1 MPKAVPTPTPLRQ
14 RGRELLELLG
24 LCGLVIAQPVLAVFG
39 AAPDYFVF
47 QGAERT
53 DIVAFALVVGLAPAF
68 VLWGLVQLVGL
79 GDDRRRRIAHHA
91 VIGGL
96 AGLLVLQVATS
107 RDAAFAFGLTL
118 ALGVGAAAA
127 WAHHRWPGV
136 RLWAAWMAP
145 IPVVVLG
152 LFLFSSPV
160 SGLVRDQ
167 GVDPAELGA
176 FGSGVPPPVVMVVFD
191 EWPLASIVRRDG
203 TIDEDLYPNVAA
215 LAGDATWYRDTTTVA
230 NLTNFAVPSLLT
242 GNRPVEG
249 ETADAS
255 THPEN
260 LFTLLGGT
268 YDLDVT
274 ERITRLCPTS
284 LCTTPGGSARAG
296 GRATVTDLLSEAR
309 DVFLDRLTPGERAAP
324 ATDVFVEPDAAVGE
338 AVVDEQGQVLEDLFD
353 PRPASLGRFLR
364 GIRRDEPPT
373 LHFLHVLEPH
383 TPYLHLPDGRRYGAD
398 PELRQVS
405 VREDGEPGGDRRSDA
420 APAALWDRQRLQLE
434 VAQVDRLL
442 GDVLDRLR
450 GQGLYEEA
458 LVVVTSD
465 HGIAFEPGGPVRG
478 LGIEPIE
485 ASAQPELLWVPL
497 LVKAPGQVEGTV
509 SDEPAET
516 IDVLPTIAAR
526 LGIDLP
532 WTVEGRA
539 LDGTVPADRE
549 RRFVHVQGS
558 SFATFRLDDP
568 VALDAELDDV
578 LDRGVDSV
586 LPGRGPDRWWTVG
599 PEAGRIGRPAF
610 GPALGVPVDD
620 FDAFLDVDLDD
631 PVVPAV
637 VSGRV
642 EDGTRRVVVAVNGTI
657 AAVVDTFTDDDGPG
671 RFAAMISP
679 EWLVDGVNEVTIHR
693 A

>member
-1 MPKAVPTPTPLRQ
+1 MSIPSPFGP

-47 QGAERT
+47 EGVGRG
-53 DIVAFALVVGLAPAF
+53 DIVVFAIVVGLAPALL
-68 VLWGLVQLVGL
+68 LWALVQLVGW
-79 GDDRRRRIAHHA
+79 GDDGRRRIAHRV
-91 VIGGL
+91 VIGL
-96 AGLLVLQVATS
+96 LVGLLVLQVATS
-107 RDAAFAFGLTL
+107 SDAALPLGLTL
-118 ALGVGAAAA
+118 ALGLGAAAA

-145 IPVVVLG
+145 IPLVVLG

-160 SGLVRDQ
+160 SGLVRDR
-167 GVDPAELGA
+167 GVDPADLGA
-176 FGSGVPPPVVMVVFD
+176 FGSGDPPPVVMVVFD
-191 EWPLASIVRRDG
+191 EWPLASIMRRDG
-203 TIDEDLYPNVAA
+203 TIDADLYPNVAA

-284 LCTTPGGSARAG
+284 LCTTGGAAARAG
-296 GRATVTDLLSEAR
+296 DGATVGDLLAEAR
-309 DVFLDRLTPGERAAP
+309 DVFVDRLTPGDRAGP
-324 ATDVFVEPDAAVGE
+324 VTDVFVEPDAAVDE
-338 AVVDEQGQVLEDLFD
+338 ARGDDQDQVLEDLFD
-353 PRPASLGRFLR
+353 ARPASLVRFLR
-364 GIRRDEPPT
+364 GIDRDEDPT

-383 TPYLHLPDGRRYGAD
+383 TPYLHLPDGHRYGAD
-398 PELRQVS
+398 PLLRQIS
-405 VREDGEPGGDRRSDA
+405 SREDGEPGGDRRSDA
-420 APAALWDRQRLQLE
+420 VPPARWDRQRLQLE
-434 VAQVDRLL
+434 VAHVDDLI
-442 GDVLDRLR
+442 GDILHRLR
-450 GQGLYEEA
+450 GQGLYDEA
-458 LVVVTSD
+458 LLVVTSD

-478 LGIEPIE
+478 LGIEPI
-485 ASAQPELLWVPL
+485 APSAQPELLWVPL
-497 LVKAPGQVEGTV
+497 LVKAPNQVEGSV

-516 IDVLPTIAAR
+516 IDVLPTIADR

-539 LDGTVPADRE
+539 LDGSVPSDRE

-558 SFATFRLDDP
+558 SFATFHLDEP
-568 VALDAELDDV
+568 VGIAADLADVAE
-578 LDRGVDSV
+578 RGVDSV
-586 LPGRGPDRWWTVG
+586 LPGRGPDRWWRFG
-599 PEAGRIGRPAF
+599 PEPRRVGHPAL
-610 GPALGVPVDD
+610 GPALPVVVDG
-620 FDAFLDVDLDD
+620 FDAFLDVDLAD

-642 EDGTRRVVVAVNGTI
+642 EDGARRVVVAVNGTI

-679 EWLVDGVNEVTIHR
+679 ELLVDGVNEVTIQR

>member
-1 MPKAVPTPTPLRQ
+1 VPTPTPLRQ

-47 QGAERT
+47 QGAGRT
-53 DIVAFALVVGLAPAF
+53 DIVVFALVVGLGPAL
-68 VLWGLVQLVGL
+68 VLWALVQLVGF
-79 GDDRRRRIAHHA
+79 GDERRQRVAHHTVMGA
-91 VIGGL
+91 L

-107 RDAAFAFGLTL
+107 RDAALALGLTL
-118 ALGVGAAAA
+118 ALAVGAAAA

-145 IPVVVLG
+145 VPVVVLG

-176 FGSGVPPPVVMVVFD
+176 FGSGEPPPVVVVIFD

-215 LAGDATWYRDTTTVA
+215 LAGAATWYRDTTTVA

-268 YDLDVT
+268 YELDVT

-284 LCTTPGGSARAG
+284 LCTTGGG
-296 GRATVTDLLSEAR
+296 TTGVDGQATVADLLGEAR
-309 DVFLDRLTPGERAAP
+309 EVFLDRLTPGEREAP
-324 ATDVFVEPDAAVGE
+324 VTDVFVEPDAAVGE
-338 AVVDEQGQVLEDLFD
+338 AVVDDQGQVLDDLFD
-353 PRPASLGRFLR
+353 PRPASLTRFLR
-364 GIRRDEPPT
+364 GIRRGEPPT

-383 TPYLHLPDGRRYGAD
+383 TPYLHLPDGHRYGAD
-398 PELRQVS
+398 PLLRQVS
-405 VREDGEPGGDRRSDA
+405 NREDGEPGGDRRSDA
-420 APAALWDRQRLQLE
+420 APAALWDRHRLQLE
-434 VAQVDRLL
+434 VAHVDRLV

-450 GQGLYEEA
+450 GQGLYDDA

-532 WTVEGRA
+532 WAVEGRA

-558 SFATFRLDDP
+558 SFATFHLDDP
-568 VALDAELDDV
+568 VALDADLADV

-599 PEAGRIGRPAF
+599 PEPGRIGHPAL
-610 GPALGVPVDD
+610 GPALDVPVDG

-642 EDGTRRVVVAVNGTI
+642 EDGIRRVVVAVNGTI

-679 EWLVDGVNEVTIHR
+679 EWLVDGVNQVTIHR